1 MTSPSASS
9 RHSDPARRPISP
21 QQMASRLRTRLRMAR
36 ATIERELGHPM
47 TTFAPQA
54 AHGSPLQSRYSPLH
68 RRHRNGVS
76 ILRGLTAR
84 AHSYSHGDFPALHR
98 RDLASGYSR
107 LSDNAPVLGSSS
119 TSTLL
124 RHQSALS
131 PATAHSASAMR
142 SCRPGT
148 TPTAVFPL
156 EIPSSPPDDVLHTP
170 QMLPLDYE
178 NEAAHTILM
187 LATPPAVRAPPISAS
202 PPCTV
207 QKPNRRLSFSKC
219 APSLSP
225 SSRPTRARP
234 TEKNVD
240 DSSLSQTTTTATH
253 ASRLSPCFRKAC

>member
-1 MTSPSASS
+1 MTSPSAPP
-9 RHSDPARRPISP
+9 RHRDSARRPISP

-47 TTFAPQA
+47 TAIAPQA
-54 AHGSPLQSRYSPLH
+54 AHGSPRQSLLYSPLH
-68 RRHRNGVS
+68 RRRRNGVS
-76 ILRGLTAR
+76 LLRGLTAR

-98 RDLASGYSR
+98 DPTSGCPR
-107 LSDNAPVLGSSS
+107 LLDNAPALGSSS
-119 TSTLL
+119 ASTLL
-124 RHQSALS
+124 RHQSAQS

-142 SCRPGT
+142 SRRLGT
-148 TPTAVFPL
+148 TPTTVRPL
-156 EIPSSPPDDVLHTP
+156 DIPSSPPDDALHTP

-225 SSRPTRARP
+225 SSRPTRTRP
-234 TEKNVD
+234 TEQSVD
-240 DSSLSQTTTTATH
+240 DTSPSRTTTH
-253 ASRLSPCFRKAC
+253 ASQLSSLL